1 METRL
6 STQIVFLVTRNI
18 HKFIEA
24 RYVLDEENI
33 AIAMLK
39 TVKTVEIQ
47 DDRILNIA
55 KARANDAF
63 QKCKFPIVVEDAGLF
78 IKALDGFPGPYS
90 AYAFKTIGVA
100 GILKLMKDYHDRT
113 AVFRSVVAFQQTIT
127 ETPHYL
133 TGEVEGR
140 ITHEAHGACGFG
152 FDPIFTPMKS
162 TKTFSQ
168 MTVKEKNQYS
178 HRAIAFRK
186 LAKCIV
192 KT

>member
-1 METRL
+1 MDTQL

-39 TVKTVEIQ
+39 TVKTIEIQ
-47 DDRILNIA
+47 DDRIQNIA

-63 QKCKFPIVVEDAGLF
+63 RKCRFPIVVEDAGLF

-90 AYAFKTIGVA
+90 AYAFKTIGIE
-100 GILKLMKDYHDRT
+100 GILKLMKDYQDRT
-113 AVFRSVVAFQQTIT
+113 AVFRSVVATQQTIT
-127 ETPHYL
+127 ETSHCF

-140 ITHEAHGACGFG
+140 ITLEAHGAGGFG
-152 FDPIFTPMKS
+152 FDPIFAPMKS
-162 TKTFSQ
+162 KKTFSQ
-168 MTVKEKNQYS
+168 MTTQEKNQYS

-186 LAKCIV
+186 LVKCIV